1 MLVVQVEDLIAIELA
16 YINTNHPDFIG
27 GKHAAYE
34 AILAAK
40 VCVCVCVC
48 VRVCVCVVCV
58 CVCACACVRVRV
70 CVCTCV
76 RVSVVLYVNGLLVPT
91 VTATAHQRRSQQGGS
106 QDQRPARSENYHST
120 L

>member
-40 VCVCVCVC
+40 VCVCVC
-48 VRVCVCVVCV
+48 
-58 CVCACACVRVRV
+58 AC
-70 CVCTCV
+70 
-76 RVSVVLYVNGLLVPT
+76 VVLYVNGLLFPT
-91 VTATAHQRRSQQGGS
+91 VTATAHQRRSQQGGQ
-106 QDQRPARSENYHST
+106 QDQRQARSENYVPLYTLHSYV

>member
-48 VRVCVCVVCV
+48 ACVCVIFHG
-58 CVCACACVRVRV
+58 AILPPS
-70 CVCTCV
+70 T
-76 RVSVVLYVNGLLVPT
+76 VVWTSL
-91 VTATAHQRRSQQGGS
+91 
-106 QDQRPARSENYHST
+106 
-120 L
+120 